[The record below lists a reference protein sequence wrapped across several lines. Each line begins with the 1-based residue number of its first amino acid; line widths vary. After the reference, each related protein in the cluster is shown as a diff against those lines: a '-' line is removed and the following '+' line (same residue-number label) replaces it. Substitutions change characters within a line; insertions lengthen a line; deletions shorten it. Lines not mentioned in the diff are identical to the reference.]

1 MKYAAGSESA
11 RVFRLRCGACKTKVL
26 TFLQMEKHGYPK
38 LTFPAAELRMAKRNG
53 QDYVW
58 DASRGK
64 YLLYTPEEHVRRHV
78 MAYLESGCGVPVTS
92 MAQEYPVML
101 NGQPQRADIVV
112 IGRDGKPLM
121 LVECKAP
128 DVRITRAVLSQ
139 AVRYNSVVGARYV
152 ILTNGIDHFCYE
164 FRDGAYSPMSGFPNF

>member
-1 MKYAAGSESA
+1 
-11 RVFRLRCGACKTKVL
+11 
-26 TFLQMEKHGYPK
+26 MEKSGYPK
-38 LTFPAAELRMAKRNG
+38 LALPSAELRIVNRDG
-53 QDYVW
+53 QDFVW
-58 DASRGK
+58 DPLRGK

-78 MAYLESGCGVPVTS
+78 MAYLESGCGVPATS

-112 IGRDGKPLM
+112 IGRDGRPFM

-128 DVRITRAVLSQ
+128 DVKITGAVLSQ

-152 ILTNGIDHFCYE
+152 ILTNGMRHFCYE
-164 FRDGAYSPMSGFPNF
+164 LRDGAYVTLGGFPKF